1 METDPVNST
10 NATRSRPNL
19 LYGLGVVGVLA
30 VFVLGALTFA
40 AFGSPRT
47 ISLTLT
53 NAGSGGLTVSGSAT
67 VHAVPDLATLNLGV
81 SSTAPTVKAVRAQT
95 ASAANRV
102 LDALH
107 AAGVT
112 DADITTTNISLYE
125 NTSYNGNYP
134 VCAVP
139 QTGASSGSSSGGS
152 VSSGGVTILP
162 MPPVLVSAPPAP
174 DASAPIAPPVPVPS
188 DGLII
193 PVPVK
198 CSYGWTYSE
207 NFVVTVRNI
216 DTASDVLDGAIAA
229 GATNVNSVSF
239 DVSKRADFESSA
251 RTAAITDAHNQA
263 AKIAAAAGATL
274 GAPISISASFSGP
287 YYANDKSMGA
297 PVAGVATPVN
307 PGTLDISASVTVVYA
322 LN

>member
-1 METDPVNST
+1 METDPINST
-10 NATRSRPNL
+10 NATNTGPRRPNL
-19 LYGLGVVGVLA
+19 LYGLALVGVLA

-95 ASAANRV
+95 ALSANRV

-125 NTSYNGNYP
+125 NTSYNGTYP
-134 VCAVP
+134 VCATP
-139 QTGASSGSSSGGS
+139 QTGASSGGS
-152 VSSGGVTILP
+152 VSSGGVTISP
-162 MPPVLVSAPPAP
+162 MPPVLVSSPLAP

-188 DGLII
+188 AALII
-193 PVPVK
+193 PVPTK

-207 NFVVTVRNI
+207 DFVVTVRNI
-216 DTASDVLDGAIAA
+216 DTVSDVLDGAIAA

-239 DVSKRADFESSA
+239 DVSKRSDFESSA

-263 AKIAAAAGATL
+263 LKIAAAAGATL

-287 YYANDKSMGA
+287 YYANDKSYA
-297 PVAGVATPVN
+297 VPAAGVATPVS